1 MMRAGT
7 YWVGDLCYVM
17 HPQWNEVCN
26 LMFNTGKNRDGV
38 LDGEFNLAN
47 GVRFAVQSTAYGDGT
62 YYDAQGREYG
72 VDAGLIGCIA
82 VEDIQDDSEL
92 RYDQGG
98 HIITFDNPFTVVY
111 DVGTILFVEHG
122 RAGDKEV
129 VVAIET
135 APEYAED
142 DEEYA

>member
-17 HPQWNEVCN
+17 HPQWREVCD
-26 LMFNTGKNRDGV
+26 LMFNTGNSGGV

-62 YYDAQGREYG
+62 YLDAQGREYG

-82 VEDIQDDSEL
+82 LEDIQDDSAL

-98 HIITFDNPFTVVY
+98 HVITFDNPFTVVY
-111 DVGTILFVEHG
+111 DVGTIMFVEHG

-135 APEYAED
+135 APAYAED